1 MEIIDR
7 NITLKYAVVQNCVRE
22 NTIYISLPI
31 LCSNV
36 YFVEVWSKRLHCCD
50 SDQTS

>member
-7 NITLKYAVVQNCVRE
+7 NITLKYAVVRKYVKL
-22 NTIYISLPI
+22 NTINISLPI

-36 YFVEVWSKRLHCCD
+36 YFVEVWSKRLRCCD

>member
-7 NITLKYAVVQNCVRE
+7 NITLKYAVVRTYVKAN
-22 NTIYISLPI
+22 ISLPI

-36 YFVEVWSKRLHCCD
+36 YFVEVWSKRLRCCD

>member
-22 NTIYISLPI
+22 NTIY
-31 LCSNV
+31 
-36 YFVEVWSKRLHCCD
+36 FV
-50 SDQTS
+50 TNIMF